1 MKHKRIYLTVCILFL
16 LVLAGCTG
24 HGQTASSASEPKAAE
39 ETGSFTLTFIT
50 IGKGDAFLLSPS
62 DGTHYLIDTGK
73 KKDYPQIDRLLRA
86 KGIDRLDGIFLSHG
100 HKDHA
105 GGLESLLS
113 SFPVDTLYLSGTD
126 SVSYQDI
133 DAEGLAGQYNTAVQ
147 KLSCGDTLQLGDV
160 TVQCWLPERPFLDNA
175 NNNSVV
181 LRLTHGS
188 NCFLMMGDAEQEEE
202 AAILASGFPVSANVL
217 KLGHHG
223 ENDASS
229 PAFLKQVKPQYA
241 LIAGN
246 EKENPDSLNPQVQE
260 RLEQYSITPYFS
272 ECDGL
277 GIDFISDHGT
287 ICISTVKDSSSD
299 SEIDKTNSC
308 NTK

>member
-1 MKHKRIYLTVCILFL
+1 MKYTRIYLTLCMFL
-16 LVLAGCTG
+16 LLALTGCSR
-24 HGQTASSASEPKAAE
+24 QTADAAPVSEATE
-39 ETGSFTLTFIT
+39 ETGSFTVTFIT

-73 KKDYPQIDRLLRA
+73 KKDYPQIDRLLRI

-133 DAEGLAGQYNTAVQ
+133 DAEGLAAQYGTNVQ

-160 TVQCWLPERPFLDNA
+160 TVQCWLPKRPFLDNA
-175 NNNSVV
+175 NNNSVI

-202 AAILASGFPVSANVL
+202 AALLASGFPVSATVL

-223 ENDASS
+223 ENDASFL
-229 PAFLKQVKPQYA
+229 AFLNQVKPQYA
-241 LIAGN
+241 LITGN
-246 EKENPDSLNPQVQE
+246 EKENPDSLNPQVQK
-260 RLEQYSITPYFS
+260 RLERCSITPYFS

-277 GIDFISDHGT
+277 GIDFVSDHGT
-287 ICISTVKDSSSD
+287 ICISVVEDTSSD
-299 SEIDKTNSC
+299 SEAGIESGRNK
-308 NTK
+308 K

>member
-1 MKHKRIYLTVCILFL
+1 MKHKRIYLTLCIFL
-16 LVLAGCTG
+16 LLALTGCFR
-24 HGQTASSASEPKAAE
+24 QAADSTAAPEASE

-50 IGKGDAFLLSPS
+50 IGKGDSFLLSPS

-73 KKDYPQIDRLLRA
+73 KKDYPQIDRLLRT

-133 DAEGLAGQYNTAVQ
+133 DAEELAGQYGTNVQ

-160 TVQCWLPERPFLDNA
+160 AVQCWLPKRPFLDNA
-175 NNNSVV
+175 NNNSVI

-202 AAILASGFPVSANVL
+202 AALLASGFPMSANVL

-229 PAFLKQVKPQYA
+229 LAFLKQVKPQYA
-241 LIAGN
+241 LITGN
-246 EKENPDSLNPQVQE
+246 EKENPDSLNPQVQK
-260 RLEQYSITPYFS
+260 RLDRCSITPYFS

-277 GIDFISDHGT
+277 GIDFVSEHGT
-287 ICISTVKDSSSD
+287 ICISAVEDTSSD
-299 SEIDKTNSC
+299 SEAGTESGRNK
-308 NTK
+308 K

>member
-1 MKHKRIYLTVCILFL
+1 MKYRRIYLTLCMFL
-16 LVLAGCTG
+16 LLALTGCA
-24 HGQTASSASEPKAAE
+24 GQTADAAPVSEASE
-39 ETGSFTLTFIT
+39 ETGSFTVTFIT

-73 KKDYPQIDRLLRA
+73 KKDYPQIDRLMRT
-86 KGIDRLDGIFLSHG
+86 KSIDRLDGIFLSHG

-133 DAEGLAGQYNTAVQ
+133 DAEGLAAQYGTKVQ

-160 TVQCWLPERPFLDNA
+160 TVQCWLPKRPFLDNA
-175 NNNSVV
+175 NNNSVI

-202 AAILASGFPVSANVL
+202 AALLASGFPVSANVL

-229 PAFLKQVKPQYA
+229 LAFLNQVKPQYA
-241 LIAGN
+241 LITGN
-246 EKENPDSLNPQVQE
+246 EKENPDSLNPQVQK
-260 RLEQYSITPYFS
+260 RLEQCSITPYFS

-277 GIDFISDHGT
+277 GIDFVSDHGT
-287 ICISTVKDSSSD
+287 ICISAVEDASSD
-299 SEIDKTNSC
+299 SEADTENGPNK
-308 NTK
+308 K